1 MDDDDDTKMGTLE
14 YEDQNVLKRLKK
26 KTEKYISSVEET
38 IIEQYGKIP
47 PEFDAQIE
55 QLKVFYLA
63 FLKCSEKLDDENPV
77 VKFSNGTVGA
87 NTYLITAVRLSQQ
100 INALVKNFGLSPLD
114 RSKLKQNRKKA
125 DKKDEVTEGDTGD
138 FMDDF

>member
-125 DKKDEVTEGDTGD
+125 DKKDEVTEGDSGD

>member
-1 MDDDDDTKMGTLE
+1 MDDDPDTKMGTLE
-14 YEDQNVLKRLKK
+14 YEDQNLLKRLKK

-55 QLKVFYLA
+55 QLKLFYLA

-125 DKKDEVTEGDTGD
+125 DKKDEVTEGDSGD

>member
-1 MDDDDDTKMGTLE
+1 MDDDPDTKMGTLE
-14 YEDQNVLKRLKK
+14 YEDQNLLKRLKK

-55 QLKVFYLA
+55 QLKLFYLA
-63 FLKCSEKLDDENPV
+63 FLKCSDKLDDENPV

-125 DKKDEVTEGDTGD
+125 DKKDEVTEGDSGD

>member
-1 MDDDDDTKMGTLE
+1 MDDDPDTKMGTLE
-14 YEDQNVLKRLKK
+14 YEDQNLLKRLKK

-55 QLKVFYLA
+55 QLKLFYLA
-63 FLKCSEKLDDENPV
+63 FLKCSDKLDDENPV

-125 DKKDEVTEGDTGD
+125 DKKDEVTEGDSGD
-138 FMDDF
+138 FMDEF